1 RSPGCPL
8 SPQSLPAPW
17 SVSLLAC
24 SRRARRRISTRR
36 QACPGVR
43 RHDLQQSHE
52 RGTHMMIEVTN
63 LTKSFRRGTLETEV
77 LKGVTFSI
85 PHGEFIAIMGPPG
98 SGKSTLLNILGLLD
112 RPDGGKY
119 LLDGTD
125 YSGANDEVRSAA
137 RNKKIGFVFQ
147 QFHLLDR
154 APAVRNVTLP
164 LLYAENGGSDGVA
177 KAERALDAVG
187 LSHRR
192 NHLPSELSGGEQQRV
207 AIARALINDPPLI
220 LADEATGNLDAKS
233 GAEVLDIFRR
243 IVEEGRTLVLITHDR
258 EVAKRADRVLSF
270 GEGRILGNEDIHP
283 LAMDARPGAAPR

>member
-1 RSPGCPL
+1 M
-8 SPQSLPAPW
+8 
-17 SVSLLAC
+17 
-24 SRRARRRISTRR
+24 T
-36 QACPGVR
+36 
-43 RHDLQQSHE
+43 
-52 RGTHMMIEVTN
+52 MIEVTN
-63 LTKSFRRGTLETEV
+63 LTKSFRRGTLATEV

-85 PHGEFIAIMGPPG
+85 PHGEFIAIMGPSG

-112 RPDGGKY
+112 RPDGGTY

-137 RNKKIGFVFQ
+137 RNRKIGFVFQ

-164 LLYAENGGSDGVA
+164 LLYSETGGGDGIA

-207 AIARALINDPPLI
+207 AIARALINDPRLI
-220 LADEATGNLDAKS
+220 LADEATGNLDSTS

-243 IVEEGRTLVLITHDR
+243 IVDEGRTLVLITHDP

-270 GEGRILGNEDIHP
+270 GDGRIQSNEDIRP
-283 LAMDARPGAAPR
+283 RATDTRPGAAAPA

>member
-1 RSPGCPL
+1 M
-8 SPQSLPAPW
+8 
-17 SVSLLAC
+17 
-24 SRRARRRISTRR
+24 
-36 QACPGVR
+36 
-43 RHDLQQSHE
+43 
-52 RGTHMMIEVTN
+52 HMMIEVAN

-85 PHGEFIAIMGPPG
+85 PHGEFIAIMGPSG

-112 RPDGGKY
+112 RPDGGTY

-125 YSGANDEVRSAA
+125 YSGATDEVRSAA
-137 RNKKIGFVFQ
+137 RNCKIGFVFQ

-164 LLYAENGGSDGVA
+164 LLYAENSGSDGIA

-192 NHLPSELSGGEQQRV
+192 NYLPSELSGGEQQRV

-243 IVEEGRTLVLITHDR
+243 IVEEGRTLVLITHDL
-258 EVAKRADRVLSF
+258 EVAKRADRILSF
-270 GEGRILGNEDIHP
+270 GEGRILANEDIRP
-283 LAMDARPGAAPR
+283 RATDSRPGAAAPA